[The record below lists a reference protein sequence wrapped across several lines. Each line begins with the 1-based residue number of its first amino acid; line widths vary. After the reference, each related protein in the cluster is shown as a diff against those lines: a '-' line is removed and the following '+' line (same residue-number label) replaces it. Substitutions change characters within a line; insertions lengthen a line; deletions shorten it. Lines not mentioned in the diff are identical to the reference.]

1 MATDREAALKAKM
14 KFQIAAIVRMTTMN
28 AGPIV
33 NGVMTKKMKLKIAPI
48 VRMTTMNAGPYVS
61 GVMTKK
67 MNIIQTVKNAHPMT
81 TNAGR
86 NASITTKSASLRL
99 AKLQSKKDQT
109 TYALRTLV
117 ATGPNGKTKERPAN
131 LSADATYKTMTI
143 GIACSVAK
151 HAGVT
156 TPFEETSIE
165 ST

>member
-1 MATDREAALKAKM
+1 
-14 KFQIAAIVRMTTMN
+14 MTTI
-28 AGPIV
+28 AGTDV
-33 NGVMTKKMKLKIAPI
+33 NGLTKMKLK
-48 VRMTTMNAGPYVS
+48 
-61 GVMTKK
+61 
-67 MNIIQTVKNAHPMT
+67 TVKNAQTMT

-86 NASITTKSASLRL
+86 NACITTKLASLRL

-109 TYALRTLV
+109 TTYALKTLV
-117 ATGPNGKTKERPAN
+117 ATGPNGKTNKRPVN

-165 ST
+165 LT